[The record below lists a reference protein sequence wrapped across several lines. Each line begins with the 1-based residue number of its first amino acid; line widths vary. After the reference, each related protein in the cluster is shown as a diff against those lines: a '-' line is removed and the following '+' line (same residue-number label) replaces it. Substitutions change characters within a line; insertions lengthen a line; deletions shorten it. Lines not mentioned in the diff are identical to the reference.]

1 MDFFDAPPP
10 DANPDQLFPTLSS
23 EPSFEGFGSAA
34 VSQTFEQPADNG
46 FSSFGFE
53 QPASQTFEQ
62 PADNGFSSY
71 GFEQPASQ
79 SFGFEEQP
87 APAQSFGFEQ
97 PAALEFAPA
106 PASIVEEAPAPS
118 PVDALKALSSGP
130 SFSAP
135 APSEKASVL
144 NQYEEEHR
152 KFIQEKVA
160 NAETKLRDV
169 RDAAQREVAKFLAD
183 RDANLQRIKK
193 ENRVHNESLR
203 DVPPA
208 DDGSAWA
215 NVSNLVNLKESD
227 HTKER
232 MRKVLISLQKH

>member
-10 DANPDQLFPTLSS
+10 EANPDQFFPTLSS
-23 EPSFEGFGSAA
+23 EPTSFDGFGSPAP
-34 VSQTFEQPADNG
+34 QTFEQPADNG

-53 QPASQTFEQ
+53 QPSAT
-62 PADNGFSSY
+62 
-71 GFEQPASQ
+71 Q

-87 APAQSFGFEQ
+87 SAPQSFGFEEQ
-97 PAALEFAPA
+97 PSAPQSFGFEEPAALEFAPA
-106 PASIVEEAPAPS
+106 PIVEEAPAPS

-160 NAETKLRDV
+160 NAENKLRDV
-169 RDAAQREVAKFLAD
+169 RDAAQGEVAKFLAD
-183 RDANLQRIKK
+183 REANLQRIKK